1 MPGPQVI
8 LNMNKLLELEREAP
22 GRADEAVG
30 KVAKLCT
37 DIIGLSWSDQQPS
50 PPGGPPGVDTSA
62 LKNSVV
68 YEPGNEPLTWIVH
81 DGVEYGVHLEYGTEK
96 MAARPWL
103 LPAVEQTAA
112 MIPPEWLQEVVK

>member
-22 GRADEAVG
+22 GRAEKVVQKIAQDCEAVI
-30 KVAKLCT
+30 AQN
-37 DIIGLSWSDQQPS
+37 WNDQQPA
-50 PPGGPPGVDTSA
+50 PPGEPPGVDTGN
-62 LKNSVV
+62 LKNSIKA
-68 YEPGNEPLTWIVH
+68 EPGNEPLTWVIH
-81 DGVEYGVHLEYGTEK
+81 DGVEYGIWLEYGTEK

-112 MIPPEWLQEVVK
+112 MIPPEWLQEVVR

>member
-1 MPGPQVI
+1 MAGPQVI

-22 GRADEAVG
+22 GRSAEFVE
-30 KVAKLCT
+30 KTAKLCV
-37 DIIGLSWSDQQPS
+37 DIIGLSWNEQQPS
-50 PPGGPPGVDTSA
+50 PPGETPGVDTSA
-62 LKNSVV
+62 LKNSVA
-68 YEPGNEPLTWIVH
+68 YEPGDDPWTQIVH

-112 MIPPEWLQEVVK
+112 MIPPEWLQEVVR